1 MTDLP
6 GAPHDPAPDSAADSA
21 GARFAVLQMVR
32 FSGALLALAGVLVIS
47 GKVSWLQGLPQ
58 ALGYLLVGAGL
69 IDFYVAP
76 MLLARRWK
84 TKP

>member
-1 MTDLP
+1 MSAEQ
-6 GAPHDPAPDSAADSA
+6 GRDPAA
-21 GARFAVLQMVR
+21 ARFAVLQLVR
-32 FSGALLALAGVLVIS
+32 LSGAVLALAGVLVIS
-47 GKVSWLQGLPQ
+47 GKVAWLPKLPE

-84 TKP
+84 SKP

>member
-1 MTDLP
+1 MSAEQ
-6 GAPHDPAPDSAADSA
+6 GRDPAA
-21 GARFAVLQMVR
+21 ARFAVLQLVR
-32 FSGALLALAGVLVIS
+32 LSGAVLALAGVLVIA
-47 GKVSWLQGLPQ
+47 GKVAWLPKLPE

-84 TKP
+84 SKP